1 MGTNKTHWQCWEK
14 FHFVFSFSIWDSTE
28 NGVMPLGHCVW
39 RIHPKFSIYFRL
51 TVVLLFCNIEEIL
64 YVLLLTWYQ
73 RYVARARNEESR
85 KKYMCIYIYIYIPF
99 SYLIYIHEC
108 LSVWIHPG
116 MDTQTPTI
124 LVLSSTCVKIM
135 IVVCVDISY
144 GEGILPLLHCGNLGL
159 AIRFLES

>member
-14 FHFVFSFSIWDSTE
+14 FHFVFLFSIWDSTE

-85 KKYMCIYIYIYIPF
+85 KKYMCIYIFLFLLNLHTWMSVSMNTPRHGHTDTHNSSAFIYLCKDYD
-99 SYLIYIHEC
+99 SC
-108 LSVWIHPG
+108 MCRHP
-116 MDTQTPTI
+116 I
-124 LVLSSTCVKIM
+124 LGKDPSSFTLWEPRTGNKIFRK
-135 IVVCVDISY
+135 
-144 GEGILPLLHCGNLGL
+144 LKQ
-159 AIRFLES
+159 